1 MKSKILSIGLLILIG
16 IRASAQ
22 ESPQR
27 IIEQVEKTLKS
38 AETVKV
44 VFTETFHWE
53 LTGEKQS
60 VDGTLILGQ
69 DDRFHITTTDQVIV
83 SDGTTL
89 WTYSRPA
96 NRVLIDVLANSEDTM
111 LPRQIL
117 FQYKKDYTARNAGN
131 EKVNNVLC
139 TLLEFTPD
147 SEAEYI
153 TKVRVWIDRK
163 TWLPRKLEQT
173 DLNGDRSVYDLTS
186 LETGVE
192 VSPDLFRFKAPQ
204 GAEVIDMR

>member
-1 MKSKILSIGLLILIG
+1 MKMKILIGLLLFLG
-16 IRASAQ
+16 VNGSAQ

-27 IIEQVEKTLKS
+27 IIGQVEKALKAANTLKV
-38 AETVKV
+38 E
-44 VFTETFHWE
+44 FTETFYWE
-53 LTGEKQS
+53 LTGENQS
-60 VDGTLILGQ
+60 VEGTLILGQ

-83 SDGTTL
+83 SDGNIL
-89 WTYSRPA
+89 WTYSKPA

-117 FQYKKDYTARNAGN
+117 FQYKKDYTARDAGN
-131 EKVNNVLC
+131 EKVNNILC

-147 SEAEYI
+147 SDAEYI

-173 DLNGDRSVYDLTS
+173 DLSGDRSVYDLTS
-186 LETGVE
+186 VKTGIDI
-192 VSPDLFRFKAPQ
+192 SKDLFQFKPPQ